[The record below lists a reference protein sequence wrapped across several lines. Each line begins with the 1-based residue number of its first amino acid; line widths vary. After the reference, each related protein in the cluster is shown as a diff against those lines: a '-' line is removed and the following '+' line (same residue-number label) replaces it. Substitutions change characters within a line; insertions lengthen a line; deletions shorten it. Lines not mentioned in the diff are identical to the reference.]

1 MMLIHK
7 GVLGMVLVLA
17 ATQADAASVPFTEGF
32 DSSASGWTDNASS
45 SLTFNGSGGQADGGG
60 YVSTT
65 FNFVGQVAGGQG
77 PVLFRAT
84 NGTPGAS
91 GNAFVGNWLT
101 DGVTKLT
108 AWVRHDSDVPLNYFA
123 RFANPAG
130 FPGAVAAVFTPV
142 LASTG
147 PDGWTQIQFAI
158 SPSNPQFVSFE
169 GSDFATVFGNVGRVQ
184 IGVSIPAALAGV
196 DRVIH
201 FDLDSVAI
209 TPEPALLGLVLVA
222 GAAVAARRFAGAKR
236 GTHDADEG

>member
-1 MMLIHK
+1 MLIHR
-7 GVLGMVLVLA
+7 GVLGMLLVLGA
-17 ATQADAASVPFTEGF
+17 AQADAASVPFTERF
-32 DSSASGWTDNASS
+32 DSTNSGWTDNAST
-45 SLTFNGSGGQADGGG
+45 SLTFTGSGGQADGGG

-101 DGVTKLT
+101 EGVTELT

-123 RFANPAG
+123 RFAAPTG
-130 FPGAVAAVFTPV
+130 FPGAVAVQFAPV
-142 LASTG
+142 LASSG

-158 SPSNPQFVSFE
+158 FPGNPQFVSFE
-169 GSDFATVFGNVGRVQ
+169 GSDFTTVFGNVGRVQ
-184 IGVSIPAALAGV
+184 IGVSIPAGLAGV

-201 FDLDSVAI
+201 FELDSVTI
-209 TPEPALLGLVLVA
+209 TPEPALLGLVLVVGAALAARSLA
-222 GAAVAARRFAGAKR
+222 GARTA
-236 GTHDADEG
+236 